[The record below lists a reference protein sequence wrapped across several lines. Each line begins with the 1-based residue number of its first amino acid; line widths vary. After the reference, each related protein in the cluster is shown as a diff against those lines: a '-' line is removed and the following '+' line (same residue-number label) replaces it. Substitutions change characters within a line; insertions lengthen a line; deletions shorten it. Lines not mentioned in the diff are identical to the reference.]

1 METAGY
7 HDLAT
12 SGTSLSVTALTEQH
26 LLPQVKGGPGGP
38 ETPGRDGLL
47 RGKDGL
53 FLPHRL
59 QGTLPGPTHPPIRAG
74 REAGDSE
81 SASPAC
87 PTAGD
92 QVVTALA
99 SVWKNLRRTIYIGE
113 GGVQE
118 GLEDLSHDSE
128 AGWGQKAGGTLPW
141 TLVLLFQKGTITWG
155 GQPI

>member
-99 SVWKNLRRTIYIGE
+99 SVWKKAQEVAAPLWLPENCHSPA
-113 GGVQE
+113 VQM
-118 GLEDLSHDSE
+118 DVR
-128 AGWGQKAGGTLPW
+128 WG
-141 TLVLLFQKGTITWG
+141 FQGN
-155 GQPI
+155 QS